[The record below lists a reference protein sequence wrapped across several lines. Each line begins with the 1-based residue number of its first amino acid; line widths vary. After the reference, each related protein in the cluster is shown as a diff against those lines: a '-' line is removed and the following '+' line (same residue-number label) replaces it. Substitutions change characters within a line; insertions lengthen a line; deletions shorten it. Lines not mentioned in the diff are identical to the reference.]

1 MARRRDGEGR
11 LRKGMRGDR
20 EGKEAAE
27 RTGGGSVE
35 WEGSPQRRAG
45 VYAKR
50 KFLRKGA
57 EATGKGR
64 GEREERLPEGKA
76 HKVGH
81 ETKERGERVY

>member
-1 MARRRDGEGR
+1 MGR
-11 LRKGMRGDR
+11 
-20 EGKEAAE
+20 
-27 RTGGGSVE
+27 
-35 WEGSPQRRAG
+35 SPQRRAG

-50 KFLRKGA
+50 KFLRNGA

-81 ETKERGERVY
+81 EKRRGGKGYIEGK